1 MSIASEHDP
10 GPLGAVKIAPSILA
24 CDFARLID
32 HIDQVGSES
41 DWLHVDVMDGHF
53 VPNISIGPPVVASL
67 RKQTTKFLDCHLMI
81 TDPDDYLEAFA
92 KAGASSVTVH
102 VEIGDLTGTI
112 ALARRLGMRVGVAA
126 NPDTT
131 FDAIA
136 PYLPHVDL
144 VLCMTVFPGFGGQS
158 FMPEVLPKIAQ
169 VRAAI
174 DAGDYAC
181 EVEVDGG
188 IDLATT
194 RSVVDA
200 GATVLV
206 AGSAIFGASDPK
218 AAAAGLRAKAL

>member
-1 MSIASEHDP
+1 MSTTSQHDA
-10 GPLGAVKIAPSILA
+10 GPLGAIKIAPSILA
-24 CDFARLID
+24 CDFARLND
-32 HIDQVGSES
+32 HIDEVGEES

-67 RKQTTKFLDCHLMI
+67 RKHTNAFLDCHLMI
-81 TDPDDYLEAFA
+81 TDPADYLEAFA
-92 KAGASSVTVH
+92 NAGASSVTFH
-102 VEIGDLTGTI
+102 VEIGDLTDTI

-126 NPDTT
+126 NPDTG
-131 FDAIA
+131 FEMIA
-136 PYLPHVDL
+136 PYLPLVDL

-174 DAGDYAC
+174 DARSYAC
-181 EVEVDGG
+181 ELEVDGG

-194 RSVVDA
+194 AAVVEA

-206 AGSAIFGASDPK
+206 AGSAIFGAVDPK
-218 AAAAGLRAKAL
+218 GAAAALRAKAL